1 MKFAIV
7 NFKDSFNRKGLKV
20 RPCIITNESSKHIR
34 CMLITAHPDKKT
46 KPHAIHVKCFD
57 IDGYIDLRKTFT
69 VRKEFLHKTMEKV
82 PIDIERRIKQKTSAI
97 NQKNYVCHF

>member
-7 NFKDSFNRKGLKV
+7 NFKDSFNRKGLKI
-20 RPCIITNESSKHIR
+20 RPCIIINESSKHIR

-46 KPHAIHVKCFD
+46 RPHAIHVKCFD

-82 PIDIERRIKQKTSAI
+82 PIDIERRIKQKTNAI
-97 NQKNYVCHF
+97 NQKKYVRHF